1 MRRIKPFSLEW
12 CMRRLGVLAVV
23 FWSGFPLLFIVLS
36 SFKQSRDIFI
46 FPPVWIFAPTVEHY
60 IELWQKWPD
69 FFTYM
74 RNSLVI
80 ACFATLLAVSG
91 ATLAGYVYSR
101 YRSKL
106 LTASAFFLIAV
117 RLFPPIVITLPLF
130 PIVNRLGLNDTHLV
144 LIILYATFFVSM
156 NTWIMKAFIDQIPRE
171 LDESAVIDGAN
182 TLRILWHVVLPLAAP
197 GMIAASTF
205 VLVFSWNE
213 FLFAFIFTT
222 TEAKTA
228 PLILSEMLGA
238 LDGVEWGVL
247 FAAATLQL
255 LPVLAFVMLVQK
267 AVIAGMTAGSVKG

>member
-1 MRRIKPFSLEW
+1 MRETLPARTLRYVGIALVLVWSVFPILLVVQASLKPAAE
-12 CMRRLGVLAVV
+12 
-23 FWSGFPLLFIVLS
+23 
-36 SFKQSRDIFI
+36 IFV
-46 FPPVWIFAPTVEHY
+46 FPPRVLFVPTFENYARLLVAWPEFFRA
-60 IELWQKWPD
+60 LW
-69 FFTYM
+69 
-74 RNSLVI
+74 NSLVI
-80 ACFATLLAVSG
+80 TIGATLVTLIATLLSG
-91 ATLAGYVYSR
+91 FVYAR
-101 YRSKL
+101 YRSRGL
-106 LTASAFFLIAV
+106 AGSAFFLIFI
-117 RLFPPIVITLPLF
+117 RMLPPIVITLPLF
-130 PIVNRLGLNDTHLV
+130 PIVNWLRLNDTHLV
-144 LIILYATFFVSM
+144 LIVLYATFFVSL

-171 LDESAVIDGAN
+171 LDESAIIDGASAFH
-182 TLRILWHVVLPLAAP
+182 IMWHIVLPLAAP

-238 LDGVEWGVL
+238 LDGVQWGVL